1 MVKLKACAV
10 SSKRYSNFAVYHLG
24 FEPAMLLKKSSL
36 PEVFCKKGVLRNY
49 AKFTGKHL
57 CQSLFFNKVAGLER
71 TPLMA
76 ASVKRDSNTV
86 VMRNI
91 KKEAKNK
98 LHYVQRLQLH

>member
-1 MVKLKACAV
+1 MP
-10 SSKRYSNFAVYHLG
+10 
-24 FEPAMLLKKSSL
+24 ESL
-36 PEVFCKKGVLRNY
+36 
-49 AKFTGKHL
+49 
-57 CQSLFFNKVAGLER
+57 FNKVAGLER

-91 KKEAKNK
+91 KKKAKNK

>member
-10 SSKRYSNFAVYHLG
+10 SSKRYSNSAFYHLAFG
-24 FEPAMLLKKSSL
+24 SAMLLKKKQSS
-36 PEVFCKKGVLRNY
+36 KGVLRNY
-49 AKFTGKHL
+49 AKFTGRHL
-57 CQSLFFNKVAGLER
+57 YQSLFFNKVAGLER

-76 ASVKRDSNTV
+76 ASIKRDSNTV